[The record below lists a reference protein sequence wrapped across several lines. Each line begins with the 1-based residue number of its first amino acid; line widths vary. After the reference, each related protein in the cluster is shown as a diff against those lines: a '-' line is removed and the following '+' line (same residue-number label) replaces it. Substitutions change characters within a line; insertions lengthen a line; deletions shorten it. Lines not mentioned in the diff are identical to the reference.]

1 MYVVKLFAEN
11 QGFNNLGLP
20 QQAPKKQ
27 ARQILIL
34 SDTPEVIEEVS
45 SYLSI
50 SNINNHRVCE
60 ESFFALK
67 DNAIIGSA
75 SYVIIDIADET
86 DVEVISKRATLLI
99 PNIVRVIFLGNVD
112 SISFSQSMKRAGFHY
127 LHRKYELQNVAA
139 LLIMTDSSNTTA
151 NLMKISVLG
160 CKGGIGTTTVSYNL
174 FKSLTHLSTIPTL
187 LVQGNSGSS
196 DLDLIMEQII
206 PRDGSISYV
215 ANHAAVRLETTENSW
230 NFDDTLFNRFNLIIF
245 EHSMVGAINDKFE
258 TIISNSQT
266 IILILNRNLTCL
278 RVAKRIIEEQK
289 RNFNSRPVLGQKI
302 IICLNENTPNKIDDM
317 KNEDIEEY
325 LEHRISLILP
335 YTNKKYKQLDESP
348 IYSFARHHILGLG
361 DEAEKK
367 AKKFSFSKLLG
378 K

>member
-1 MYVVKLFAEN
+1 VKLFAEN

-20 QQAPKKQ
+20 QQAQKKQ
-27 ARQILIL
+27 AQQILIL
-34 SDTPEVIEEVS
+34 SDTPDVIEEVS
-45 SYLSI
+45 AYLSI
-50 SNINNHRVCE
+50 NNINDHRVCE
-60 ESFFALK
+60 DNFFSLK
-67 DNAIIGSA
+67 DNAVIGSA
-75 SYVIIDIADET
+75 RSVIIDIADET
-86 DVEVISKRATLLI
+86 DLEVIAKRATLLI

-127 LHRKYELQNVAA
+127 LHRKYELQNIAA
-139 LLIMTDSSNTTA
+139 LLTMSDSSNTAA

-196 DLDLIMEQII
+196 DLDLIMEQVI

-215 ANHAAVRLETTENSW
+215 ANHAAVRLETAENSW
-230 NFDDTLFNRFNLIIF
+230 SFNDAMFNRFNLIIF
-245 EHSMVGAINDKFE
+245 EHSMVGSINDKLESIFA
-258 TIISNSQT
+258 NSQT
-266 IILILNRNLTCL
+266 IILVLNRNLTCL
-278 RVAKRIIEEQK
+278 RVAKRLIEEQK
-289 RNFNSRPVLGQKI
+289 RNFISRPVVGQKI

-325 LEHRISLILP
+325 LQCRVSLILP
-335 YTNKKYKQLDESP
+335 YTNKKHKQLEESP
-348 IYSFARHHILGLG
+348 VYGFARHHILGLG
-361 DEAEKK
+361 DEAEVK
-367 AKKFSFSKLLG
+367 SKRFYFGKILG